1 MRRQFLL
8 ACGVLA
14 PVLYI
19 ATDVL
24 AATRWQGYSYTA
36 QTISETFA
44 IGAPTRPLVLVRG
57 LGYSALVIAFG
68 LGVWCSASGKR
79 LLRIVGALLIAIGL
93 VDLLAP
99 LVAPMHL
106 RGAERS
112 LTDTMHIVF
121 ASVDL
126 LFILLIVGFAASAF
140 GRPFRLYSIGTI
152 AVVVAFG
159 TFAGLDGPRIAANL
173 STPWVGIT
181 ERISIFSYILWLL
194 ALAIGLMHIPSR
206 RRQGGLGETDDS

>member
-1 MRRQFLL
+1 MRRKFLL

-14 PVLYI
+14 PLLYV

-44 IGAPTRPLVLVRG
+44 IGAPTRPLVLARG

-68 LGVWCSASGKR
+68 LGIWCAASGKR
-79 LLRIVGALLIAIGL
+79 ALRSAGALLIAIGL

-112 LTDTMHIVF
+112 LTDTLHIVF
-121 ASVDL
+121 ASVDV
-126 LFILLIVGFAASAF
+126 LFILLIVGFATSAL
-140 GRPFRLYSIGTI
+140 GRRFCLYSIGTI
-152 AVVVAFG
+152 AVVVVFG
-159 TFAGLDGPRIAANL
+159 MFAGLDGPRIGANL
-173 STPWVGIT
+173 PTPWVGIT
-181 ERISIFSYILWLL
+181 ERVSVFSYMLWLL
-194 ALAIGLMHIPSR
+194 VLAIGLLRIPGR
-206 RRQGGLGETDDS
+206 RRRADIGETNDS